1 MANNIKKYVE
11 NKVEGFYGFK
21 ERVMKKKSFKEFDYD
36 KVVCGIERY
45 PMALKD
51 PKSKGYYQ
59 IGMMSYECYRSS
71 EEATRKSYYLCPRN
85 VVEESIATI
94 KKKNPDT
101 ERLEVVLAYRGE
113 VYPIGELVLV
123 DNERHYE
130 YNLNDELL
138 GEINNKIYEGLVAD
152 LRDDYYYYED

>member
-1 MANNIKKYVE
+1 MANNVKKYVE

-21 ERVMKKKSFKEFDYD
+21 ERLMKKRSFDVFDYD

-45 PMALKD
+45 PMALKT
-51 PKSKGYYQ
+51 PNGAGYYQ

-85 VVEESIATI
+85 VVEESIAAI

-101 ERLEVVLAYRGE
+101 EKLEVVLAYRGE

-123 DNERHYE
+123 DKERHYE

-152 LRDDYYYYED
+152 LREDYDYED